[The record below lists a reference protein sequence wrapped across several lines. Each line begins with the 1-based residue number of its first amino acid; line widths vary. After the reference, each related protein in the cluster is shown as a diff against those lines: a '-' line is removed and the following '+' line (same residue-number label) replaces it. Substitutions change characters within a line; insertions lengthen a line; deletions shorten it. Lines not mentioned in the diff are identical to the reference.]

1 MGKLFALTAAV
12 ALCAVPA
19 LGTAKPM
26 DAAAPLSSLGAKHG
40 VTPLLAQ
47 AQAPGRPTTP
57 QEQKKPAPAQPNK
70 DPLVKRPPPPP
81 GTPNFP
87 PRPPNNPPLKNPLNK

>member
-1 MGKLFALTAAV
+1 MRKLFALTATF

-19 LGTAKPM
+19 LGTAKPVT
-26 DAAAPLSSLGAKHG
+26 AGVHPSSVEGARG
-40 VTPLLAQ
+40 RVLLAQ

-57 QEQKKPAPAQPNK
+57 AEKSKPAPSKPNK
-70 DPLVKRPPPPP
+70 DPIVNRPPPPP

-87 PRPPNNPPLKNPLNK
+87 PRPPNNPPLKNPLKK